1 MFNNLDFAVLLSGAV
16 ADKAL
21 FFLCDL
27 FMLSVFFA
35 DFCSFNWFESWHS
48 AIGMGALGI
57 IKKISWSKLCTTTL
71 YQPRL

>member
-16 ADKAL
+16 ANKAL

-35 DFCSFNWFESWHS
+35 DFCFFNWFES
-48 AIGMGALGI
+48 
-57 IKKISWSKLCTTTL
+57 
-71 YQPRL
+71 